1 MAMLAGFRSA
11 PNPFKGG
18 TSIPDPQEAL
28 SMADHSVI
36 RLVPLAC
43 LGALAL
49 SGCHK
54 PSASNTASPAAAP
67 FAAATG
73 TPAGSA
79 TALPTRKAG
88 FWVETMT
95 RDGKFGP
102 MGGSVKMCID
112 AATDAKFST
121 FGRQMGKSACHQQS
135 ITRGLDGSYHFATTC
150 TIGAAGTLVS
160 NGTATGDFSSKYVIH
175 DESTIS
181 GAPVA
186 EMNGRHVTEI
196 TATYQG
202 PCPPDMVPGDVQM
215 GEGMKVNINRLP
227 QAGQAKA
234 P

>member
-1 MAMLAGFRSA
+1 MGD
-11 PNPFKGG
+11 N
-18 TSIPDPQEAL
+18 
-28 SMADHSVI
+28 SVI
-36 RLVPLAC
+36 RLVRLAC

-54 PSASNTASPAAAP
+54 PSSADTANPVAGTTPAAT
-67 FAAATG
+67 AA
-73 TPAGSA
+73 PAGA
-79 TALPTRKAG
+79 FPTRKAG
-88 FWVETMT
+88 LWVQTMT
-95 RDGKFGP
+95 PDGKTGP

-112 AATDAKFST
+112 AGTDAKLSG
-121 FGRQMGKSACHQQS
+121 FGRQMGKSACHPQS

-150 TIGAAGTLVS
+150 TVGAAGTIVS
-160 NGTATGDFSSKYVIH
+160 NGTATGDFSVKYVIH
-175 DESTIS
+175 DESTVT

-186 EMNGRHVTEI
+186 ALNGRHVTEI

-202 PCPPDMVPGDVQM
+202 PCPPDMVPGDMQM

>member
-1 MAMLAGFRSA
+1 
-11 PNPFKGG
+11 
-18 TSIPDPQEAL
+18 
-28 SMADHSVI
+28 MADHSVI

-67 FAAATG
+67 SAAATG

-95 RDGKFGP
+95 RDGKTGP

-150 TIGAAGTLVS
+150 TIGAAGRLMELIAEKAHAEGRAIV
-160 NGTATGDFSSKYVIH
+160 
-175 DESTIS
+175 
-181 GAPVA
+181 PVCGYA
-186 EMNGRHVTEI
+186 AAWIARH
-196 TATYQG
+196 
-202 PCPPDMVPGDVQM
+202 PRP
-215 GEGMKVNINRLP
+215 VND
-227 QAGQAKA
+227 
-234 P
+234 